1 MNYATIK
8 NCDIANGPG
17 VRVSLFVS
25 GCTHHCKGCFNAEAW
40 DFSYGQPFTQQTIDE
55 ILGLLAPEHIRG
67 LTLLGG
73 EPFEPENQGP
83 IVELLRQIKANYPGK
98 SIWAFS
104 GYLFDRDILSGRL
117 GPWEITREYLSYL
130 DVLVDGPFVE
140 EKKNLALRFRGSEN
154 QRIIDVPKSLATGEI
169 VLWQDW
175 QTAGKGMKAW
185 KKSTYSCCARAPGCP
200 PTAPGRRRGRISTP
214 VWRRR

>member
-25 GCTHHCKGCFNAEAW
+25 GCTHHCKGCFNQEAW
-40 DFSYGQPFTQQTIDE
+40 DFHYGKPFTQETIDR
-55 ILGLLAPEHIRG
+55 ILAMLAPGYIRG

-83 IVELLRQIKANYPGK
+83 IVELLRQVKAKFPEK
-98 SIWAFS
+98 SVWAFS
-104 GYLFDRDILSGRL
+104 GYLFDQDILPGKL
-117 GPWEITREYLSYL
+117 GDPAITREYLGYL

-140 EKKNLALRFRGSEN
+140 AKKDLALRFRGSSN
-154 QRIIDVPKSLATGEI
+154 QRLIDVPKTLKEGKI
-169 VLWQDW
+169 VLWEDW
-175 QTAGKGMKAW
+175 QGDLKGMK
-185 KKSTYSCCARAPGCP
+185 
-200 PTAPGRRRGRISTP
+200 
-214 VWRRR
+214 

>member
-25 GCTHHCKGCFNAEAW
+25 GCTHRCKGCFNEVAW
-40 DFSYGQPFTQQTIDE
+40 DFDYGEPFTQETIDS
-55 ILGLLAPEHIRG
+55 IVNMLRPAYIRG

-73 EPFEPENQGP
+73 EPFEPQNQEA
-83 IVELLRQIKANYPGK
+83 VVDLLRQVKKELPEK

-104 GYLFDRDILSGRL
+104 GYLFDKDILSGRL
-117 GPWEITREYLSYL
+117 GDCTEYLSYL

-140 EKKNLALRFRGSEN
+140 SKKNLSLRFRGSEN
-154 QRIIDVPKSLATGEI
+154 QRLIDVPASLAAGET

-175 QTAGKGMKAW
+175 QGDKKGMK
-185 KKSTYSCCARAPGCP
+185 G
-200 PTAPGRRRGRISTP
+200 
-214 VWRRR
+214 

>member
-1 MNYATIK
+1 MYYAEIK

-25 GCTHHCKGCFNAEAW
+25 GCTHHCPGCFNQVAW
-40 DFSYGQPFTQQTIDE
+40 DFHYGQPFTQQTIDE
-55 ILGLLAPEHIRG
+55 ILEHIKPDYIRG

-73 EPFEPENQGP
+73 EPFEPENQP
-83 IVELLRQIKANYPGK
+83 DVVKLLRQLKEKYPQK

-104 GYLFDRDILSGRL
+104 GYLFDRDILSGHL
-117 GPWEITREYLSYL
+117 GDWEITKEYLSYL

-140 EKKNLALRFRGSEN
+140 AKKNLGLRFRGSEN
-154 QRIIDVPKSLATGEI
+154 QRIIDVPASLARNEI

-175 QTAGKGMKAW
+175 QGDGKRMK
-185 KKSTYSCCARAPGCP
+185 
-200 PTAPGRRRGRISTP
+200 
-214 VWRRR
+214 

>member
-25 GCTHHCKGCFNAEAW
+25 GCTHHCKGCFNEVAW
-40 DFSYGQPFTQQTIDE
+40 DFHYGEPFTQETVNTI
-55 ILGLLAPEHIRG
+55 LNMLAPSYVQG

-73 EPFEPENQGP
+73 EPFEPQNQGP
-83 IVELLRQIKANYPGK
+83 IVELLRQVKEKYPNK

-117 GPWEITREYLSYL
+117 GDFAITKEYLSYL
-130 DVLVDGPFVE
+130 DVLVDGPFIL
-140 EKKNLALRFRGSEN
+140 EKKNLSLRFRGSEN
-154 QRIIDVPKSLATGEI
+154 QRLIDVPASLASGSI
-169 VLWQDW
+169 VLWEDW
-175 QTAGKGMKAW
+175 QGN
-185 KKSTYSCCARAPGCP
+185 
-200 PTAPGRRRGRISTP
+200 GRGIK
-214 VWRRR
+214 

>member
-1 MNYATIK
+1 MNYAEIK
-8 NCDIANGPG
+8 DCDIANGPG

-25 GCTHHCKGCFNAEAW
+25 GCTHHCKNCFNQVAW
-40 DFSYGQPFTQQTIDE
+40 DFGYGKPFTQETIDT
-55 ILGLLAPEHIRG
+55 ILNMLKPGYIRG

-73 EPFEPENQGP
+73 EPFEPENQGA
-83 IVELLRQIKANYPGK
+83 IVELLRQIKQKLPDK

-117 GPWEITREYLSYL
+117 GDWNVTKEYLSYL

-140 EKKNLALRFRGSEN
+140 EKKNLTLRFRGSEN
-154 QRIIDVPKSLATGEI
+154 QRLIDVPESLRQNKV

-175 QTAGKGMKAW
+175 QGE
-185 KKSTYSCCARAPGCP
+185 
-200 PTAPGRRRGRISTP
+200 RREM
-214 VWRRR
+214 V

>member
-17 VRVSLFVS
+17 VRISLFVS
-25 GCTHHCKGCFNAEAW
+25 GCTHHCKGCFNEVAW
-40 DFSYGQPFTQQTIDE
+40 DFDYGEPFTQQTIRT
-55 ILGLLAPEHIRG
+55 ILDMMKPGYIKG

-83 IVELLRQIKANYPGK
+83 IVELLRQVKKTYPQK

-104 GYLFDRDILSGRL
+104 GYLYEKITSHTL
-117 GPWEITREYLSYL
+117 GDWAVTQEFLSYL

-154 QRIIDVPKSLATGEI
+154 QRLIDMPATLASGKI
-169 VLWQDW
+169 VLWEDW
-175 QTAGKGMKAW
+175 QTEGKGLKEW
-185 KKSTYSCCARAPGCP
+185 KK
-200 PTAPGRRRGRISTP
+200 
-214 VWRRR
+214 

>member
-1 MNYATIK
+1 MNYAEIK

-25 GCTHHCKGCFNAEAW
+25 GCTHHCHGCFNQVAW
-40 DFSYGQPFTQQTIDE
+40 DFDYGKPFTQETIDE
-55 ILGLLAPEHIRG
+55 ILAMLKPGYIKG

-73 EPFEPENQGP
+73 EPFEPQNQP
-83 IVELLRQIKANYPGK
+83 AVVELLRQIKAEYPEK

-104 GYLFDRDILSGRL
+104 GYLFDRDILAGRL
-117 GPWEITREYLSYL
+117 GPWEITREYLGYL

-140 EKKNLALRFRGSEN
+140 SRKNLGLRFRGSEN
-154 QRIIDVPKSLATGEI
+154 QRIIDVPASLAENQI

-175 QTAGKGMKAW
+175 QGEGRGMK
-185 KKSTYSCCARAPGCP
+185 
-200 PTAPGRRRGRISTP
+200 
-214 VWRRR
+214 

>member
-25 GCTHHCKGCFNAEAW
+25 GCTHRCPGCFNEVAW
-40 DFSYGQPFTQQTIDE
+40 NFEYGEPFTEQTIE
-55 ILGLLAPEHIRG
+55 MILDMLKPDYIKG

-73 EPFEPENQGP
+73 EPFEPQNQP
-83 IVELLRQIKANYPGK
+83 DIVKLLRRVRQAYPQK

-104 GYLFDRDILSGRL
+104 GYLFERDILAGRL
-117 GPWEITREYLSYL
+117 GPMEITKEYLSYL
-130 DVLVDGPFVE
+130 DVLVDGPFIQE
-140 EKKNLALRFRGSEN
+140 QKDLSLRFRGSRN
-154 QRIIDVPKSLATGEI
+154 QRLIDVPESLRRGET

-175 QTAGKGMKAW
+175 QTEGKGLRK
-185 KKSTYSCCARAPGCP
+185 
-200 PTAPGRRRGRISTP
+200 
-214 VWRRR
+214 

>member
-25 GCTHHCKGCFNAEAW
+25 GCTHRCPGCFNEVAW
-40 DFSYGQPFTQQTIDE
+40 DFDYGEPFTEQTIE
-55 ILGLLAPEHIRG
+55 TILAMLRPNYIRG

-73 EPFEPENQGP
+73 EPFEPQNQGSV
-83 IVELLRQIKANYPGK
+83 VELLRRIKKEMPQK

-117 GPWEITREYLSYL
+117 GDTSEYLGYL

-140 EKKNLALRFRGSEN
+140 SKKNLSLRFRGSEN
-154 QRIIDVPKSLATGEI
+154 QRLIDVPASLEKGSI
-169 VLWQDW
+169 VLWDDEQ
-175 QTAGKGMKAW
+175 KGLMKP
-185 KKSTYSCCARAPGCP
+185 KK
-200 PTAPGRRRGRISTP
+200 
-214 VWRRR
+214 